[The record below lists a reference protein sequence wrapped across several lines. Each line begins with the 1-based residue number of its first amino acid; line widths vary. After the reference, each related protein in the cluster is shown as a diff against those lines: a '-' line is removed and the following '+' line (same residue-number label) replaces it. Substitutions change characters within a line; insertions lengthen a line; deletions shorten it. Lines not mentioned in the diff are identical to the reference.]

1 MRFGTLLGDEMR
13 SGKPGKPCNGN
24 GGASVPPFFVFWC
37 QRPAVCSSVLFLVTR
52 FDLGNQIYCET
63 ENGDTSVS
71 SFFFLVAFLP
81 IYVNFRQTRRCYIV
95 SGAQQVAPLAQLVRA
110 TDS

>member
-1 MRFGTLLGDEMR
+1 MQFGTLFGDEIR
-13 SGKPGKPCNGN
+13 SGKPDLLRNGKWRHFG
-24 GGASVPPFFVFWC
+24 VV
-37 QRPAVCSSVLFLVTR
+37 
-52 FDLGNQIYCET
+52 I
-63 ENGDTSVS
+63 
-71 SFFFLVAFLP
+71 FFLVAFLP